1 MKNLSV
7 YIITIALLVGS
18 ASYGQEFAKV
28 GTAGAQFLKI
38 GVGSRGVAMG
48 EAYDAVV
55 NDASAIFWNPA
66 GMASVQRNSA
76 VFSHANWIADIK
88 YDAAAIAHNIPRIGV
103 VGLSF
108 AYLTSG
114 DMMETTVEMQQ
125 GTGRYFA
132 ATNMMI
138 GASFARM
145 LTDRFSI
152 GGNVKYVEEKLADEK
167 ANAWGIDIGTVYWTG
182 FKSLRLG
189 MSIRNFGPELQFA
202 GTFQDYDNGN
212 WVVDATT
219 GEPEQKKYLP
229 YHMPMTFKV
238 SLAYDLMERENT
250 LLTLA
255 TDLAHPNDNVE
266 RLNVGAEMKLMKVLA
281 LRVGFT
287 GLMGI
292 MKREDKETEGID
304 TASEVTY
311 SIHNYTQ
318 NFSAGV
324 GLNMDLKGLGSY
336 QFDYAYSDFGV
347 LDWAHRMSLTVNF

>member
-1 MKNLSV
+1 M
-7 YIITIALLVGS
+7 
-18 ASYGQEFAKV
+18 
-28 GTAGAQFLKI
+28 
-38 GVGSRGVAMG
+38 
-48 EAYDAVV
+48 
-55 NDASAIFWNPA
+55 P
-66 GMASVQRNSA
+66 RNSA

-88 YDAAAIAHNIPRIGV
+88 YEAAVIAHNIPNVGV

-125 GTGRYFA
+125 GTGRSFS
-132 ATNMMI
+132 ATDLMI
-138 GASFARM
+138 GGSFARM

-152 GGNVKYVEEKLADEK
+152 GGNIKYVEEKLADEK
-167 ANAWGIDIGTVYWTG
+167 ATAWGIDIGTLYWTG

-189 MSIRNFGPELQFA
+189 MSIRNFGPELQFS
-202 GTFQDYDNGN
+202 GTYQDYDNGN

-219 GEPEQKKYLP
+219 GQPEKKKYLP

-238 SLAYDLMERENT
+238 SLAYDLMQKENT
-250 LLTLA
+250 YLTLA

-281 LRVGFT
+281 LRLGFT

-292 MKREDKETEGID
+292 MKREDNETEGVD

-318 NFSAGV
+318 NISAGV

-347 LDWAHRMSLTVNF
+347 LDWAHRMSLTINF